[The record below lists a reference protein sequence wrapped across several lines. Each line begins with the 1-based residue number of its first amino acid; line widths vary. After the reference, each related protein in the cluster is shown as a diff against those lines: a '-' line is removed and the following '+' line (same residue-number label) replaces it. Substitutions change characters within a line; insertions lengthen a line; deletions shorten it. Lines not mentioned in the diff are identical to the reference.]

1 MKGVILT
8 NASASDRSG
17 TDFYPTPENVTVAL
31 IKYLG
36 LHNAIVWEPA
46 CGAGHMAEAIVRT
59 GNRVIA
65 TELYWQGYGLG
76 GVDFLMADKPA
87 CDWIITNPPFKL
99 AEQFIERC
107 IDHGKPFAMLLKS
120 QYWHSA
126 KRRQLFERH
135 RPAAVLPLTWRPD
148 FHFGAKGG
156 SPTMECAWTVWDSC
170 PSSNT
175 NFVPLPKPANDNRLA
190 AEGSTEGM
198 KDE

>member
-76 GVDFLMADKPA
+76 GVDFLMADIPA
-87 CDWIITNPPFKL
+87 CDWIITNPPFIWPECLIKISANSQEFPRKWQTPGL
-99 AEQFIERC
+99 LPPKESWTRANFPLLTPIEAGDR
-107 IDHGKPFAMLLKS
+107 S
-120 QYWHSA
+120 RS
-126 KRRQLFERH
+126 
-135 RPAAVLPLTWRPD
+135 PA
-148 FHFGAKGG
+148 
-156 SPTMECAWTVWDSC
+156 S
-170 PSSNT
+170 
-175 NFVPLPKPANDNRLA
+175 
-190 AEGSTEGM
+190 
-198 KDE
+198 